1 MSKYTT
7 GEIAGKCSVTV
18 RTVQY
23 YDRQGIVSPSEISEG
38 GRRLYSEEDLR
49 KMKLV
54 CFLRE
59 LGLSLKDISR
69 ILKEENSP
77 KVVKML
83 LGQQKDML
91 RQEIDEDR
99 KKLARIEQLER
110 QIASEED
117 YSLESFGDMA
127 QGMKNRQN
135 MQKLYRVLIPV
146 GIGVD
151 IAELVTIVIC
161 IKYRIYWPIL
171 IFAVPATA
179 IIWFLVRY
187 YYERVEYICPEC
199 HEVFR
204 PSLGEFFLAAHTP
217 RTRRLECPGCGKK
230 SFCLETYTNTADN

>member
-83 LGQQKDML
+83 LDQQKDIL

-171 IFAVPATA
+171 IFAVPAAA
-179 IIWFLVRY
+179 IIWFMLRY
-187 YYERVEYICPEC
+187 YHERVEYICPEC
-199 HEVFR
+199 HAVFR
-204 PSLGEFFLAAHTP
+204 PSLREFTFAAHTP
-217 RTRRLECPGCGKK
+217 RTRRLVCPECGRK
-230 SFCLETYTNTADN
+230 SFCVETYLQELKG